1 MIGLTHVRDRRVLIL
16 GLGTNSGGEN
26 AARWFSRRGALVTV
40 NDRRSRRF
48 FRHEIQRLRGHRI
61 RYVFGKHRAIDV
73 RRTDCL
79 VQNPGV
85 PKGHALLRLARA
97 RAVPIES
104 DVSTFFAHCPS
115 PIIGITGTKGK
126 STTAFLT
133 RQFLRTT
140 YPHSAVAG
148 NIGRGVLD
156 VLTTIRFGD
165 PATVELSSWQ
175 LESLFA
181 HQCSPHV
188 AVITSITPDHLN
200 RYPSFAA
207 YAAVKRS
214 IVRHQLPGD
223 IAVLNADDPLVAATA
238 VPAGVA
244 RWTYS
249 TRHRQGQAFA
259 TANGLYVAVTGRP
272 FRFAQPKDVHLPGE
286 HMLRSVLAAALAAV
300 AAGADPRSFA
310 TALRRFPGLP
320 GRLETVRITQ
330 GVTFVNDTTATD
342 PAAVEAGLAAMPKP
356 PILIAGGVNKR
367 LPYAALAR
375 TIRRRARA
383 VVLLPGTASDL
394 MRRGFR
400 HWSGVHEASSMEMA
414 VAKAATLARPGETV
428 LLSPGAASF
437 NLFLNEFD
445 RGRAFTEAAKR
456 WRL

>member
-40 NDRRSRRF
+40 NDRRSRHF
-48 FRHEIQRLRGHRI
+48 FRHEIRRLRGYGI
-61 RYVFGKHRAIDV
+61 RYVFGGHRAIDV
-73 RRTDCL
+73 RRADCL
-79 VQNPGV
+79 VQNPAV
-85 PKGHALLRLARA
+85 PNGHPLLRQARA
-97 RAVPIES
+97 QSVPIES
-104 DVSTFFAHCPS
+104 DVSTFFAHCPN

-140 YPHSAVAG
+140 HPHSAVAG

-156 VLTTIRFGD
+156 VLKNIRFGD
-165 PATVELSSWQ
+165 PVTVELSSWQ
-175 LESLFA
+175 LESLRS
-181 HQCSPHV
+181 HQFSPHV

-207 YAAVKRS
+207 YAALKRS

-223 IAVLNADDPLVAATA
+223 IAVLNGDDPLVSAIV
-238 VPAGVA
+238 VPAGVS

-249 TRHRQGQAFA
+249 TRQRQGQAFA
-259 TANGLYVAVTGRP
+259 TAKGLYVAVIGRP
-272 FRFAQPKDVHLPGE
+272 FRFARLTDVRLPGE

-310 TALRRFPGLP
+310 AALRRFPGLP
-320 GRLETVRITQ
+320 GRLETVRVTQ

-342 PAAVEAGLAAMPKP
+342 PAAVAAAIAAMPQP
-356 PILIAGGVNKR
+356 LILIAGGVNKR
-367 LPYAALAR
+367 LPYAGLAR

-383 VVLLPGTASDL
+383 VVLLPGTASAL
-394 MRRGFR
+394 LRRGFR
-400 HWSGVHEASSMEMA
+400 HWSGVHEASSMETA
-414 VAKAATLARPGETV
+414 VAKAASLARPGETV

-445 RGRAFTEAAKR
+445 RGRAFTEAARR